1 MGLSLA
7 LAAGRPVGAHA
18 VIDYSDP
25 PAGSVIETPPERV
38 TLYLTEALE
47 AGFSRI
53 QVLDAAGSEVHLG
66 DSQVDPVDPTVM
78 SIELA
83 DLPEGTYTIIWRA
96 LSRVDGH
103 ITSGAL
109 PFVVGDPAL
118 VEAVPAAAQ
127 SVEAEEY
134 VVSPIEVVL
143 RWAVFLTLSVTAGY
157 FAFFRLIARSIF
169 AGRMW
174 AARLERPMRGLTCYR
189 RGGSRSPH
197 SLGSATVRFQLRGW
211 FWESLCW
218 AWYGRLV
225 CGVRPCSLDGEE

>member
-1 MGLSLA
+1 MIG
-7 LAAGRPVGAHA
+7 
-18 VIDYSDP
+18 
-25 PAGSVIETPPERV
+25 TPPERV
-38 TLYLTEALE
+38 TLYLTDALE

-66 DSQVDPVDPTVM
+66 DSQVEPVDPTVM
-78 SIELA
+78 SIGLA

-143 RWAVFLTLSVTAGY
+143 RWGVFLTLSETAGY
-157 FAFFRLIARSIF
+157 FAFFRLIA
-169 AGRMW
+169 
-174 AARLERPMRGLTCYR
+174 
-189 RGGSRSPH
+189 
-197 SLGSATVRFQLRGW
+197 
-211 FWESLCW
+211 
-218 AWYGRLV
+218 
-225 CGVRPCSLDGEE
+225 

>member
-38 TLYLTEALE
+38 TLYLTDALE

-127 SVEAEEY
+127 
-134 VVSPIEVVL
+134 
-143 RWAVFLTLSVTAGY
+143 
-157 FAFFRLIARSIF
+157 RSK
-169 AGRMW
+169 
-174 AARLERPMRGLTCYR
+174 P
-189 RGGSRSPH
+189 RS
-197 SLGSATVRFQLRGW
+197 T
-211 FWESLCW
+211 
-218 AWYGRLV
+218 
-225 CGVRPCSLDGEE
+225 